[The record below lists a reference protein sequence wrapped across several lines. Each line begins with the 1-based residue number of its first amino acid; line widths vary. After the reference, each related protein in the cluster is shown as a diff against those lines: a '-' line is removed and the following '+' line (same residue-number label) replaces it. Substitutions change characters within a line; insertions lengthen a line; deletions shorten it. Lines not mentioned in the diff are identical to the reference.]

1 MKILSLICFFAVFVS
16 VYADSYFVFCAK
28 YITYYIMCGND
39 AATSL
44 NRDDL
49 KNALKDKP
57 FNAKQLEGYLFCLN
71 KHIGVQ
77 NEQGD
82 YVPEQLKEFF
92 KHVVVNQDNLEKIV
106 HSCSTRPIGSSA
118 KDAALSL
125 LNCAKKLDTLNFP
138 FLNSTLQTDIS
149 SI

>member
-1 MKILSLICFFAVFVS
+1 MKTLALVCFSAIVLP
-16 VYADSYFVFCAK
+16 VYADSYFSFYAN
-28 YITYYIMCGND
+28 YITYYMLCDND

-49 KNALKDKP
+49 RNALRDKP
-57 FNAKQLEGYLFCLN
+57 FNAKQLEAYLFCLN
-71 KHIGVQ
+71 KHFGVQ

-82 YVPEQLKEFF
+82 YVPEKLKEFF

-106 HSCSTRPIGSSA
+106 HSCSTRPEGSSA

-125 LNCAKKLDTLNFP
+125 LNCAKKFDTLNIP
-138 FLNSTLQTDIS
+138 FLNETSES
-149 SI
+149 